1 MNFNHGNEV
10 ETPLDYDSNFEKKIN
25 AARQG
30 IKKYRNALIKLA
42 K

>member
-1 MNFNHGNEV
+1 MTFNHNDESKTPAV
-10 ETPLDYDSNFEKKIN
+10 EFEKKIK

>member
-1 MNFNHGNEV
+1 VNFNHSDEAK
-10 ETPLDYDSNFEKKIN
+10 TPSANFEKKIN

-30 IKKYRNALIKLA
+30 IEKYRNALIKLA

>member
-1 MNFNHGNEV
+1 MNFNHRGAAK
-10 ETPLDYDSNFEKKIN
+10 TPSVYNPNFEKKIN

-30 IKKYRNALIKLA
+30 IKKYRNALIQLA